1 MRRQCLVVGDKD
13 RSDHLLPRVLLAV
26 ECEVERGLG
35 EVEVTQHCN
44 ITLLALYSHGKMW
57 ASRYSHGGMMLY
69 RF

>member
-26 ECEVERGLG
+26 EGEVERGLG

-44 ITLLALYSHGKMW
+44 ITLFALCSHGKMW
-57 ASRYSHGGMMLY
+57 DGLLDT
-69 RF
+69 FVVV

>member
-1 MRRQCLVVGDKD
+1 MVGDKD
-13 RSDHLLPRVLLAV
+13 RSDHLLPLLLLTV